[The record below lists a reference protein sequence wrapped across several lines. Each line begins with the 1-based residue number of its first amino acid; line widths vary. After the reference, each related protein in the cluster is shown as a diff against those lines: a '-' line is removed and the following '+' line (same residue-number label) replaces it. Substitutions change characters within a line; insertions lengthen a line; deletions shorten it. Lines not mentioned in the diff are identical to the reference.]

1 MIYYDRVS
9 KIYADNSIALED
21 VSFSVEPGEFISF
34 VGHSGAGKTT
44 LVKMLLAEEK
54 PTTGSVFFESINV
67 HEIPLSKVGDLR
79 RKIGTVFQDFRLL
92 PNKTAYENIAF
103 AMEAAGRAEAE
114 IRSDVPHV
122 LELVDLG
129 DKINNFPHELS
140 GGEQQRVAIARA
152 IVNQPD
158 VIVADE
164 PTGNLDPVNTFEVVQ
179 ILKKINDLGTTILLT
194 THNKG
199 VIDNLK
205 KRVITMD
212 RGKVSPWTAAR
223 SSAMTRRESI
233 YYRYEMAHDK
243 TDIPRRLV
251 KLFAQRVRL
260 LRIRARHD
268 GDALYRRSNLV
279 CRRYTRLGAPGTA

>member
-1 MIYYDRVS
+1 MERVVIYFDRVS
-9 KIYADNSIALED
+9 KIYADDSVALED
-21 VSFSVEPGEFISF
+21 VSFSVEPGEFLSV

-67 HEIPLSKVGDLR
+67 HEIPLNKVCDLR

-129 DKINNFPHELS
+129 DKINNFPAELS

-152 IVNQPD
+152 LANRPVLLL
-158 VIVADE
+158 ADE
-164 PTGNLDPVNTFEVVQ
+164 PTGNLDQATADAVFHA
-179 ILKKINDLGTTILLT
+179 LLAT
-194 THNKG
+194 VRQSGLAALIATHN
-199 VIDNLK
+199 VELAAA
-205 KRVITMD
+205 MD
-212 RGKVSPWTAAR
+212 
-223 SSAMTRRESI
+223 
-233 YYRYEMAHDK
+233 
-243 TDIPRRLV
+243 RRLV
-251 KLFAQRVRL
+251 LE
-260 LRIRARHD
+260 D
-268 GDALYRRSNLV
+268 GHIVER
-279 CRRYTRLGAPGTA
+279 

>member
-21 VSFSVEPGEFISF
+21 VSFSVEPGEFISI

-44 LVKMLLAEEK
+44 LVKMLLAEER

-67 HEIPLSKVGDLR
+67 HELPLSKMNDLR

-92 PNKTAYENIAF
+92 PNKTAYENVAF

-122 LELVDLG
+122 LELVDLSE
-129 DKINNFPHELS
+129 KANNFPDELS

-158 VIVADE
+158 VIIADE

-179 ILKKINDLGTTILLT
+179 ILKKINDLGTTIILT

-199 VIDNLK
+199 VIDSLK

-212 RGKVSPWTAAR
+212 KGRVSRDDKEGKY
-223 SSAMTRRESI
+223 I
-233 YYRYEMAHDK
+233 
-243 TDIPRRLV
+243 L
-251 KLFAQRVRL
+251 
-260 LRIRARHD
+260 
-268 GDALYRRSNLV
+268 
-279 CRRYTRLGAPGTA
+279 